1 MYRLR
6 RLQSMHTHPYE
17 HMHANPTP
25 MHAFERLG
33 RLDLEID
40 EITIDA
46 SLSTGTSRTTESIAR
61 VNPGINSEKYVHLYQ
76 I

>member
-1 MYRLR
+1 
-6 RLQSMHTHPYE
+6 MHTHPYE

-40 EITIDA
+40 EITTDV
-46 SLSTGTSRTTESIAR
+46 SLSSLVFLITSKPLNKGMVVTLT
-61 VNPGINSEKYVHLYQ
+61 
-76 I
+76 